1 MTAHIDDEMR
11 KILRLAE
18 LAAARVMEIYAT
30 DFAVEL
36 KGPEDPVTRAD
47 REANEIIVS
56 GLARAFPEAGIVAEE
71 SAPEDEELVRAIAKE
86 RVFFV
91 DPVDGTREFA
101 SKNGEFAVMI
111 GLSVGGVA
119 HLGVVAVPAVGEVY
133 FARRGEGA
141 FVASS
146 FASLDAARRLH
157 VTDQRDPRA
166 ACAVVSRSHRSPSI
180 TPVLERLGV
189 AREVTVGS
197 VGLKVARVVTGQ
209 ADIYVHPTRGAK
221 KWDACAPSAILEAA
235 GGKFTDI
242 DGRAID
248 YRAPELDLTRGIIA
262 TNGLLHERVVE
273 ASRGAME

>member
-1 MTAHIDDEMR
+1 VKARIDDEMR
-11 KILRLAE
+11 EILRIAE
-18 LAAARVMEIYAT
+18 LASARVMEIYAT
-30 DFAVEL
+30 DFTVEL

-56 GLARAFPEAGIVAEE
+56 ALTRAFPDVGMVAEE
-71 SAPEDEELVRAIAKE
+71 SPPEDDELVRTLAKD

-111 GLSVGGVA
+111 GLAQAGVA
-119 HLGVVAVPAVGEVY
+119 HLGVVTVPAVGEVY

-141 FVASS
+141 YLATS
-146 FASLDAARRLH
+146 FATLADARPLK
-157 VTDQRDPRA
+157 VTTQNDPHA

-180 TPVLERLGV
+180 TPVLQRLGV

-235 GGKFTDI
+235 GGRFTDI
-242 DGRAID
+242 DGHAID
-248 YRAPELDLTRGIIA
+248 YRSTVLDLTRGIIA